1 MPPWPDWRITWT
13 RRWNQISL
21 FALLLGPWLKVP
33 MTLPMIGLTLKSR
46 WVGTFSARVLRKS
59 PHITITSL
67 LQFPPISPI
76 CYRDHGTIAKKQ
88 MFEICSC
95 VWESMGCL
103 VTWLP
108 SARKLLHIW
117 PWYVCWLSNVILY
130 FGVSE
135 FIFRLLCSMCSWRRF
150 RQSLLGE
157 KKIQNNCIEF

>member
-108 SARKLLHIW
+108 SATLLS
-117 PWYVCWLSNVILY
+117 CNVFFLY

-135 FIFRLLCSMCSWRRF
+135 FYISFLVFHAYLER
-150 RQSLLGE
+150 
-157 KKIQNNCIEF
+157 IQAINSS